1 MTLYQSIYKKLVQ
14 IGILN
19 NNGKMPHMYMKFTCD
34 GMMGLNCDRL
44 TNSMIAIAHNGLLN
58 GDVMADP
65 DVQIVIY
72 PGKKEAVGITFQN
85 DYMGIYQDINAT
97 GKVNEKL
104 KNEINIFLDD
114 WLSNIINCE
123 YKLAETED

>member
-1 MTLYQSIYKKLVQ
+1 MLEPDDGKLSCPVLR
-14 IGILN
+14 GERRSNPSDL
-19 NNGKMPHMYMKFTCD
+19 
-34 GMMGLNCDRL
+34 
-44 TNSMIAIAHNGLLN
+44 
-58 GDVMADP
+58 P

-72 PGKKEAVGITFQN
+72 PEKKEAVGITFQN